1 MGTKGWVMK
10 LLVTGG
16 AGFIGSNFIHYIL
29 KKYPQYQIVNLDKLT
44 YAGNLDNLSEID
56 SYPDYKFIKGDIC
69 DQKLVEETISQ
80 NIDVIV
86 NFAAESHVDRSLYDP
101 QSFVQTN
108 ILGTQVLLESALKFK
123 LKRFIQIST
132 DEVYG
137 SIEKGKFFTEENQ
150 LLPNSPY
157 SASKAGAD
165 LLVRSY
171 YKTFKLPALIT
182 RSSNNYGPYQF
193 PEKLIPL
200 FITNALENKELPVY
214 GDGLYIR
221 DWIYVEDNCRGIDLV
236 LHEGKEGE
244 IYNLGGG
251 AEKNNLEITNLILKY
266 LNKPSSLI
274 KYVQDRPAHDRRYAL
289 NSTKSEKELG
299 FKPEVKLEQGLKN
312 TVEWYLNH
320 RSWWEKIKSGEYLK
334 YYEKHYLS
342 RMDSSGK
349 RERV

>member
-1 MGTKGWVMK
+1 MRI
-10 LLVTGG
+10 LVTGG
-16 AGFIGSNFIHYIL
+16 AGFIGSNFIHYLL
-29 KKYPQYQIVNLDKLT
+29 KVYPQYQIINLDKLT
-44 YAGNLDNLSEID
+44 YAGNLDNLSDIE
-56 SYPDYKFIKGDIC
+56 SSPNYRFIKGDIC
-69 DQKLVEETISQ
+69 DQKLVEEIISPG
-80 NIDVIV
+80 IDIII
-86 NFAAESHVDRSLYDP
+86 NFAAETHVDRSLYEP
-101 QSFVQTN
+101 KSFVQTN
-108 ILGTQVLLESALKFK
+108 ITGTQVLLDAALKFK

-137 SIEKGKFFTEENQ
+137 SVEQGKFFTEQSQ

-165 LLVRSY
+165 LLARSY
-171 YKTFKLPALIT
+171 FKTFKFPVLIT

-200 FITNALENKELPVY
+200 FITNALEDKELPIY

-236 LHEGKEGE
+236 LHKGKEGE
-244 IYNLGGG
+244 VYNLGGG
-251 AEKNNLEITNLILKY
+251 AEKTNLEITHLILKY
-266 LNKPSSLI
+266 LSKSASLI
-274 KYVQDRPAHDRRYAL
+274 KHVKDRPAHDRRYAMDC
-289 NSTKSEKELG
+289 KKIEKELG
-299 FKPEVKLEQGLKN
+299 FQPKVKLEEGLKK
-312 TVEWYLNH
+312 TVEWYLKN

-342 RMDSSGK
+342 RMDPFGQ